1 MVQERANHFAD
12 ATPIPEIEALLTL
25 SQSTSIVDRLMA
37 MPLSTDPAEEPGQWE
52 KAVSSRLQAQV
63 VRMMRTQIEGDA
75 CRAAA

>member
-37 MPLSTDPAEEPGQWE
+37 MPLAAGQAEETGEWE
-52 KAVSSRLQAQV
+52 KAVSGRLQAQV
-63 VRMMRTQIEGDA
+63 VRMMRSQLEGDT
-75 CRAAA
+75 RSDAA